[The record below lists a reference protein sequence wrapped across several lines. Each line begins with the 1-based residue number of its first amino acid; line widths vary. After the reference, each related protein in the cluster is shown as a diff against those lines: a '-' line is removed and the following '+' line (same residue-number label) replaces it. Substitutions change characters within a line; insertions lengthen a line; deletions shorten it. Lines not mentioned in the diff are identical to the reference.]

1 MQRRIVVPTYVVNG
15 GFDEEFQ
22 SEPREVPN
30 IHIFGDKLT
39 HNDYRRS
46 VDKINLKLKDSRAGM
61 ASFICLITGPLMI
74 PLIPFAIITYN
85 NKKNRKKLLKIAIEE
100 FNRSHP
106 KLSMRWRRKP
116 AHQLVIE
123 DAQMSMDNMC
133 IEMDNFQ
140 SLADDSSES
149 DNWSLGES
157 DTSTTDLI

>member
-1 MQRRIVVPTYVVNG
+1 VPTYVVNG
-15 GFDEEFQ
+15 GFDEKFQ
-22 SEPREVPN
+22 SEPREVTN
-30 IHIFGDKLT
+30 IYIFGDKLT
-39 HNDYRRS
+39 PNDYRKS
-46 VDKINLKLKDSRAGM
+46 IDNINLKLKDSRAGM

-85 NKKNRKKLLKIAIEE
+85 NKKKRKKLLKNAIEE

-123 DAQMSMDNMC
+123 DAKMPMDLHV
-133 IEMDNFQ
+133 Q
-140 SLADDSSES
+140 VAGDSSES

>member
-39 HNDYRRS
+39 PNDYRRS
-46 VDKINLKLKDSRAGM
+46 VDKINLTLKDSRAGM
-61 ASFICLITGPLMI
+61 ASFICLMTGPLML

-85 NKKNRKKLLKIAIEE
+85 NKKKRKKLLKIAIEE

-123 DAQMSMDNMC
+123 DAQLSMD
-133 IEMDNFQ
+133 IEMDTFQ
-140 SLADDSSES
+140 IVADDSSES